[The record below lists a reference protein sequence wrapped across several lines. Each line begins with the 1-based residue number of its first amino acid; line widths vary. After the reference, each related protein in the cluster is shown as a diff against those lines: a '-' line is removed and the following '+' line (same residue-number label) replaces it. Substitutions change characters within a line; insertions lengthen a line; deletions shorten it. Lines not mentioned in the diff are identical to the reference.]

1 MLNKSRVFNDHIGP
15 GSWLARPGAQV
26 SPLVGPGH
34 VVVWRQGP
42 RLQHEATNI
51 AYPRKHS
58 IVANENYENYRST
71 SGNGTIGI
79 YHNNNN
85 LTISKLS
92 IDFIMIISPALLL
105 LAKTIRKKTQKKESS
120 YNNVE

>member
-1 MLNKSRVFNDHIGP
+1 MKP
-15 GSWLARPGAQV
+15 
-26 SPLVGPGH
+26 
-34 VVVWRQGP
+34 
-42 RLQHEATNI
+42 TNI

-58 IVANENYENYRST
+58 IVANENYENYQST

-92 IDFIMIISPALLL
+92 IDFIMIISPAMP
-105 LAKTIRKKTQKKESS
+105 LAAICDTFKYDKEKRLK
-120 YNNVE
+120 NENQVITMFKCQNVTVFQPQ

>member
-1 MLNKSRVFNDHIGP
+1 MGP
-15 GSWLARPGAQV
+15 AWLRGPSFSSGRARSCGVEAGTKAGHGAY
-26 SPLVGPGH
+26 
-34 VVVWRQGP
+34 
-42 RLQHEATNI
+42 NI

-92 IDFIMIISPALLL
+92 IDSIMIISPAMLLSCYW
-105 LAKTIRKKTQKKESS
+105 QKRPGKL
-120 YNNVE
+120 NKMNQV

>member
-1 MLNKSRVFNDHIGP
+1 MIISGP
-15 GSWLARPGAQV
+15 DPGRPGQ
-26 SPLVGPGH
+26 GPKFLLSGH
-34 VVVWRQGP
+34 VVVCGGKDQGWSMKS
-42 RLQHEATNI
+42 TNI

-58 IVANENYENYRST
+58 IVANENYQST

-92 IDFIMIISPALLL
+92 IDFIMIMSPAMLL
-105 LAKTIRKKTQKKESS
+105 
-120 YNNVE
+120 

>member
-1 MLNKSRVFNDHIGP
+1 MIISGLDP
-15 GSWLARPGAQV
+15 GRPGQ
-26 SPLVGPGH
+26 GPKFLLSGH
-34 VVVWRQGP
+34 VVVCGGKDQGWSMKS
-42 RLQHEATNI
+42 TNI

-58 IVANENYENYRST
+58 IVANENYENYQST

-92 IDFIMIISPALLL
+92 IDFIMIISPAML
-105 LAKTIRKKTQKKESS
+105 I
-120 YNNVE
+120 